1 MYQEWFELFNKIKE
15 EGKKQCMEGG
25 WESEIGRRKDN
36 NEKLRGG
43 NKDE

>member
-25 WESEIGRRKDN
+25 WESETYYIKRDVRRN
-36 NEKLRGG
+36 CI
-43 NKDE
+43 

>member
-25 WESEIGRRKDN
+25 WESESNDKSTYD
-36 NEKLRGG
+36 K
-43 NKDE
+43 

>member
-25 WESEIGRRKDN
+25 WESEYIIANRKTDRIF
-36 NEKLRGG
+36 K
-43 NKDE
+43 KYK

>member
-25 WESEIGRRKDN
+25 WESETYIRLWFRTRKC
-36 NEKLRGG
+36 
-43 NKDE
+43 

>member
-25 WESEIGRRKDN
+25 WESDN
-36 NEKLRGG
+36 KRICIQEQYIL
-43 NKDE
+43 

>member
-25 WESEIGRRKDN
+25 WESENRN
-36 NEKLRGG
+36 NKETGKTIRISF
-43 NKDE
+43 